1 MVRKIKT
8 IIFGAT
14 LAMGLLV
21 AVSPQPVE
29 AATIQC
35 AGPDGKPVTIE
46 VPEGQDC
53 QDRGLLPVQSGNPA
67 QSTGGGGT
75 SGEDDSCGVDTVI
88 LQCSGYGENPIIRA
102 FVEIFNFFAVGIG
115 ILTVIGIIL
124 GGIKYITAN
133 GNSSQAE
140 QGITIIVNAVIGLL
154 LFIFMF
160 SLINWLVPGG
170 LFS

>member
-1 MVRKIKT
+1 M
-8 IIFGAT
+8 
-14 LAMGLLV
+14 LAMALLV
-21 AVSPQPVE
+21 TVSPQPVE

-35 AGPDGKPVTIE
+35 EGPDGRPVTIE

-53 QDRGLLPVQSGNPA
+53 QDMGFLPVQSGNPA

-75 SGEDDSCGVDTVI
+75 SGKDGACGVDTVI
-88 LQCSGYGENPIIRA
+88 LQCSGAGENPIIRA
-102 FVEIFNFFAVGIG
+102 FVEIFNFLAVGVG
-115 ILTVIGIIL
+115 ILTVLGIIL